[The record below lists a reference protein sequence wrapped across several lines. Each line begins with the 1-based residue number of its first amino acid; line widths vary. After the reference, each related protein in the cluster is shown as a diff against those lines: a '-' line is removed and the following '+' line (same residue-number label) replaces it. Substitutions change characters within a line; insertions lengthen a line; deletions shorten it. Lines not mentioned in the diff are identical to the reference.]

1 MGETRLVR
9 KYRAVVIQQKHDCDF
24 LVYRGDWKEGFF
36 DADIELRKELSQ
48 SPGHC
53 GHLETRLFAEK
64 EPDATP
70 VTMTFSEAVAKLKD
84 GADFITRLHPDW
96 EGKLRVYVPF
106 LDDRLFIAVK
116 NGDRATGYAWVPML
130 ESLTAD
136 DWVVAE

>member
-84 GADFITRLHPDW
+84 GTVFITRLHPDW
-96 EGKLRVYVPF
+96 VGEKRRVCQGA
-106 LDDRLFIAVK
+106 DGRLLISRETDYMLTY
-116 NGDRATGYAWVPML
+116 NWVPML
-130 ESLTAD
+130 ESLTAE